1 MVFLGIDWA
10 EAQHELCLT
19 DAAGAVLARRQIPDG
34 LAGVRQL
41 HALVAQHAGE
51 GAEVLVGIERDR
63 GLLVQAVV
71 AAGYQGSIP
80 ARTGEPVALTTRFS
94 AGQVYPRAYGGTIG
108 FPAVCWSK
116 RGLSP
121 RVRGNPLRDQFVCRR
136 DGSIPARTG
145 EPPHEIIGPLIPK
158 VYPRAYGGTLRPCA

>member
-94 AGQVYPRAYGGTIG
+94 AGQVYPRAYGGNHR
-108 FPAVCWSK
+108 FPGCLLVET
-116 RGLSP
+116 R
-121 RVRGNPLRDQFVCRR
+121 
-136 DGSIPARTG
+136 SIPARTG
-145 EPPHEIIGPLIPK
+145 EP
-158 VYPRAYGGTLRPCA
+158 